1 MKNNFRLNNP
11 KFRIIER
18 KCAIVIF
25 NIQYNSATVYRSK
38 PILTFNE
45 EVNVMHVVDME
56 FPVTGNRIAADHGY
70 ALYGSLSRLL
80 PNVHPQGNKKS
91 SSDKDSLAQILG
103 IHPINGRL
111 CGDRSLEL
119 TAQSRIRFRLPAEYI
134 QDFLLLTG
142 KILNLDSDRLTLGA
156 PTIRQLTPAPRLYS
170 RLVTIKG
177 YQTENSFLEAV
188 QGQLADLNIHGI
200 ASLVPRS
207 GEVSLEG
214 KNIRTEGEELYIRRT
229 LRIADREIV
238 GFAVRVQDLTAQE
251 SLDLQIRG
259 LGGRRKM
266 GCGIFIPERN

>member
-1 MKNNFRLNNP
+1 
-11 KFRIIER
+11 
-18 KCAIVIF
+18 
-25 NIQYNSATVYRSK
+25 
-38 PILTFNE
+38 
-45 EVNVMHVVDME
+45 MHVVDME
-56 FPVTGNRIAADHGY
+56 FPVTGNPIAADHGY